1 MNHEGLSIGSP
12 LPRFGELPDVSGK
25 SYSSKD
31 FAEAKALVIVFS
43 CNHCPYVQAYEE
55 RMIALQQDYAD
66 KGVRLVAINANET
79 LHHPE
84 DNFDEMVKRAEAKG
98 FNFPYLRDEDQ
109 STAAAF
115 GATHTPEFFV
125 FAVLPGGSEQLLQY
139 HGKMDDSYQDA
150 SGVRE
155 RYILDAVE
163 AILEDRRVA
172 RPETHSIGCTI
183 KWKR

>member
-115 GATHTPEFFV
+115 
-125 FAVLPGGSEQLLQY
+125 
-139 HGKMDDSYQDA
+139 
-150 SGVRE
+150 
-155 RYILDAVE
+155 
-163 AILEDRRVA
+163 
-172 RPETHSIGCTI
+172 
-183 KWKR
+183 